1 MRPTLS
7 ALRTNSEASEEG
19 MLVLNAWNGP
29 ESAIIGLF
37 LRSGTPPALSWRRC
51 VARSE
56 ARGSSSGV

>member
-51 VARSE
+51 VAR
-56 ARGSSSGV
+56 